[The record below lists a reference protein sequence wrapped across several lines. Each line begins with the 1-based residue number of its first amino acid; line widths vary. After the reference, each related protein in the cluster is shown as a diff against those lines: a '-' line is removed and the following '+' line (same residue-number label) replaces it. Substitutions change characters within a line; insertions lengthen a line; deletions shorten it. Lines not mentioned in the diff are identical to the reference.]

1 MQLIHSIEINYFRSI
16 YQIRINRLKDLNIFV
31 GGNVSGKSN
40 LLRALNLFF
49 NNEISE
55 SRKIDFLQDV
65 THSRQ
70 AEARDAKGRL
80 TIWMKITFRNVEGW
94 KSLPSLFSVK
104 KVWNRYS
111 DVPEVTY
118 SIQQSNHLQ
127 RFLNK
132 INFIYVPAVKDINTY
147 SKYLRVLYETISTT
161 ENVDL
166 ATPAASLS
174 SSVNAAI
181 QSMSDR
187 IASATGVNST
197 IDVPSDFRDLFE
209 RMSFS
214 TKQDEFSVPLRNRGD
229 GLQARH
235 IPHILEFIC
244 EKNKKF
250 NIWAYEEPE
259 NSLEMT
265 KSFEVARQ
273 FSRDFS
279 KSNQIFVTSH
289 SPSFYGLSGQGV
301 EKYYIQKIPHG
312 NQTLVT
318 AAEKFGTIQNA
329 DQNLGIAHI
338 ISDRSKE
345 IFEEIET
352 LKKNLTALKFLAN
365 PVVITEGKHDKTI
378 LEAAIAKTGRKMEG
392 YTVICCER
400 ADGEGGGAVTLR
412 QTLENIPAG
421 EPNIRIGI
429 FDRDNEGLAAFGSL
443 KKFESIS
450 ADLKKS
456 SSGRVFA
463 LVLPE
468 VDWDDPFFELAGQQ
482 RAIEQM
488 FPRELIG
495 NDIIAYR
502 FDVSGGTIPKKEA
515 DRLLDSQGIDVAKK
529 LVKAR
534 IDITDKTL
542 AAQRIADAP
551 ETAYVNMEKLLSAID
566 ACAGLDQR

>member
-1 MQLIHSIEINYFRSI
+1 
-16 YQIRINRLKDLNIFV
+16 
-31 GGNVSGKSN
+31 
-40 LLRALNLFF
+40 
-49 NNEISE
+49 
-55 SRKIDFLQDV
+55 
-65 THSRQ
+65 
-70 AEARDAKGRL
+70 
-80 TIWMKITFRNVEGW
+80 MKINFRNVEGW
-94 KSLPSLFSVK
+94 KSLPEIFSVK

-111 DVPEVTY
+111 NEPEVTY
-118 SIQQSNHLQ
+118 SIPHSNHLQ

-132 INFIYVPAVKDINTY
+132 INYIYVPAVKDDNTY
-147 SKYLRVLYETISTT
+147 STYLRILYETISAA

-187 IASATGVNST
+187 IADATGVSST

-244 EKNKKF
+244 DNNKKF

-273 FSRDFS
+273 FGSDFS
-279 KSNQIFVTSH
+279 NRNQIFVTSH
-289 SPSFYGLSGQGV
+289 SPSFYGLSGDNI
-301 EKYYIQKIPHG
+301 EKYYIQKLPHG
-312 NQTLVT
+312 ENTLVSS
-318 AAEKFGTIQNA
+318 AEKFGSIASA

-338 ISDRSKE
+338 IADRSKE

-352 LKKNLTALKFLAN
+352 LKRNLTALKSLAN
-365 PVVITEGKHDKTI
+365 PVIITEGKHDKTI
-378 LEAAIAKTGRKMEG
+378 LEAAIVKTGRQADG
-392 YTVICCER
+392 YTIICCER
-400 ADGEGGGAVTLR
+400 AGGEGGGAATLK
-412 QTLENIPAG
+412 QTLENIPAA
-421 EPNIRIGI
+421 EPNMRIGV
-429 FDRDNEGLAAFGSL
+429 FDRDSEGLTAFASL
-443 KKFESIS
+443 KKFVSIR
-450 ADLKKS
+450 ADLKRS

-468 VDWDDPFFELAGQQ
+468 VDWDDPYFELAGQQ

-488 FPRELIG
+488 FPRNVLG
-495 NDIIAYR
+495 NDLISYR
-502 FDVSGGTIPKKEA
+502 FDVSGGTIQKK
-515 DRLLDSQGIDVAKK
+515 DVDNLIHSQGIEFTKK
-529 LVKAR
+529 LVKAK
-534 IDITDKTL
+534 IDINNKTI
-542 AAQRIADAP
+542 AAQRIVNAP
-551 ETAYVNMEKLLSAID
+551 ENAFANIENLLSAID
-566 ACAGLDQR
+566 SCIGMDRN

>member
-1 MQLIHSIEINYFRSI
+1 MQIIHSVEINYFRSI
-16 YQIRINRLKDLNIFV
+16 YQFRINRLKDLNIFV
-31 GGNVSGKSN
+31 GGNDSGKSN
-40 LLRALNLFF
+40 MLRALNLFF
-49 NNEISE
+49 NNEVSE
-55 SRKIDFLQDV
+55 NRKLDFLQDV

-80 TIWMKITFRNVEGW
+80 TIWMKVTFRNVEGW
-94 KSLPSLFSVK
+94 KSLPALFSVK
-104 KVWNRYS
+104 KVWNRS
-111 DVPEVTY
+111 SSLPEITY
-118 SIQQSNHLQ
+118 SIPHSNHLQ

-132 INFIYVPAVKDINTY
+132 INYIYVPAVKDDNTY
-147 SKYLRVLYETISTT
+147 SKYLRILYETIASA

-166 ATPAASLS
+166 TTPAASLS
-174 SSVNAAI
+174 ASVNDAI

-187 IASATGVNST
+187 IVAATGVSST

-214 TKQDEFSVPLRNRGD
+214 TKQDEFAVPLRNRGD

-273 FSRDFS
+273 FGSDFS
-279 KSNQIFVTSH
+279 DHNQIFVTSH
-289 SPSFYGLSGQGV
+289 SPSFYGLSGGNV
-301 EKYYIQKIPHG
+301 EKYYIQKVPHG
-312 NQTLVT
+312 DDTLVS
-318 AAEKFGTIQNA
+318 AAEKFGSLTNA

-352 LKKNLTALKFLAN
+352 LRSNLFVLKSLSD
-365 PVVITEGKHDKTI
+365 PVIITEGKHDKNI
-378 LEAAIAKTGRKMEG
+378 IEAAVSKTGRQAEG
-392 YTVICCER
+392 YTIICCER
-400 ADGEGGGAVTLR
+400 ADGEGGGASILK
-412 QTLENIPAG
+412 QTLEYIPAA
-421 EPNIRIGI
+421 EPNTRIGV
-429 FDRDNEGLAAFGSL
+429 FDRDSEGITSFLAL
-443 KKFESIS
+443 KKFENIS
-450 ADLKKS
+450 PDLKRS

-463 LVLPE
+463 LLLPQ
-468 VDWDDPFFELAGQQ
+468 VDWDDPYFELSGQQ

-488 FPRELIG
+488 FSRDVVGDDLIS
-495 NDIIAYR
+495 YR
-502 FDVSGGTIPKKEA
+502 FDVSGGTISKKEV
-515 DRLLDSQGIDVAKK
+515 DKLLQAQGVEVTKK

-534 IDITDKTL
+534 IEITDKTA
-542 AAQRIADAP
+542 AAQRIINAP
-551 ETAYVNMEKLLSAID
+551 MAAYANMEQLLSAID
-566 ACAGLDQR
+566 ACVAAQQL